1 MKLVSKMKMLLVS
14 FILWASGVVPLIRA
28 ITRWSL
34 RWMGYSLLPLKSIS
48 KSAISLQPA
57 LSTPS
62 DFESIAPKTAGEAER
77 AVSGVFPS
85 LLGRRISNAIVHCY
99 SSAVVTA
106 EQIVLPDYYYEN
118 RKRVSYA
125 GGNLRVAN
133 DKYGVIDTRVKES
146 LPAGIAIFG
155 NGSYNY
161 YHWLIEI
168 LPAAFLSQ
176 RLGDEFQSYPFLVPE
191 QYEKY
196 SSFRDSLEVFRAG
209 RSVVSMRSD
218 RQYRIDDLVII
229 DSPVHGAF
237 NLRAGIWPEVTDY
250 SQNTLVLTA
259 FREYILNALAVSSTT
274 SERNIFLAR
283 GNTRRNYNQDELIE
297 IVKSFGFEVV
307 FPENLTFLEQMQLFQ
322 SASLV
327 VGASGAAWANML
339 FCKTGSRGLTW
350 MFPEYRG
357 FCVYSN
363 LAKIVGLDLEY
374 LFPTTDRIITSS
386 VAAYRAAYRVDPE
399 LFQTAL
405 DNLVNG

>member
-1 MKLVSKMKMLLVS
+1 MSFLLR
-14 FILWASGVVPLIRA
+14 ASGVVPLIRA

-34 RWMGYSLLPLKSIS
+34 RWVGHSLLPLKSIS

-57 LSTPS
+57 LSTSS
-62 DFESIAPKTAGEAER
+62 DFESIAPKTAGEAKR

-99 SSAVVTA
+99 SSAVVT
-106 EQIVLPDYYYEN
+106 EEHIVLPDYDYKN
-118 RKRVSYA
+118 RERISCV
-125 GGNLRVAN
+125 GGNIIVAN
-133 DKYGVIDTRVKES
+133 GMCGIIDTRVKES
-146 LPAGIAIFG
+146 LPVGIAIFG
-155 NGSYNY
+155 NGSFNY

-191 QYEKY
+191 QYEEY

-209 RSVVSMRSD
+209 RSVVAMRAD

-229 DSPVHGAF
+229 DSPVHGPF
-237 NLRAGIWPEVTDY
+237 NLRAGIWPEVNDY
-250 SQNTLVLTA
+250 SQNTSVLTA
-259 FREYILNALAVSSTT
+259 FREIILNALAVSSTT
-274 SERNIFLAR
+274 SEQNIFLAR
-283 GNTRRNYNQDELIE
+283 ENTRRNYNQDELIE
-297 IVKSFGFEVV
+297 IAKSFGFEVV
-307 FPENLTFLEQMQLFQ
+307 FPENLTFLEQLQLFQ

-350 MFPEYRG
+350 VFPEYRG
-357 FCVYSN
+357 FCAYSN

-374 LFPTTDRIITSS
+374 LFPTADRTITSS
-386 VAAYRAAYRVDPE
+386 GAAYSAEYRVDPE

-405 DNLVNG
+405 NNLVIG

>member
-1 MKLVSKMKMLLVS
+1 MS
-14 FILWASGVVPLIRA
+14 FILWASGVVLWASGVVPLIRA

-34 RWMGYSLLPLKSIS
+34 RWVGYSLLPLKSIS

-85 LLGRRISNAIVHCY
+85 LSGRRISNAIVHCY
-99 SSAVVTA
+99 SSAVVA
-106 EQIVLPDYYYEN
+106 EEHIVLPDYYYEN
-118 RKRVSYA
+118 RKRIIPV
-125 GGNLRVAN
+125 GGNLKVAN
-133 DKYGVIDTRVKES
+133 DKYGLIDTRVKES

-168 LPAAFLSQ
+168 LPTAYLSQ

-218 RQYRIDDLVII
+218 CQYRIDDLVVI
-229 DSPVHGAF
+229 DSPVHGPF
-237 NLRAGIWPEVTDY
+237 NLKTGMWPEVNDY
-250 SQNTLVLTA
+250 SQNTLVLTT
-259 FREYILNALAVSSTT
+259 FREKILNALAVSSTT
-274 SERNIFLAR
+274 SKRKIFLAR

-297 IVKSFGFEVV
+297 IVKCFGFEVV
-307 FPENLTFLEQMQLFQ
+307 FPENLTFLEQLQLFQ

-327 VGASGAAWANML
+327 VGPSGAAWANML
-339 FCKTGSRGLTW
+339 FCRTGSRGLTW
-350 MFPEYRG
+350 MFPEYRE
-357 FCVYSN
+357 FCAYSN

-374 LFPTTDRIITSS
+374 LFPTADRVITSS
-386 VAAYRAAYRVDPE
+386 RAAYRAAYRVDPE

-405 DNLVNG
+405 NNLAIG